1 MGYSFRGIR
10 RACVC
15 FGISNSEAVCDFAC
29 PKLCLVAVR
38 GPFLLLAQ
46 PISAGPSAHEPSLQ
60 SASHLHHGRQ
70 PRRPSSRRCP
80 LDEAACRTVPVES
93 SYRPRTPSRRGQSAL
108 GLRSES
114 SSEIGTIAPAV
125 LAIFKSDNGADERVA
140 PPLDVGD
147 VSVAKLAVAKRLADG
162 GNVDS
167 EAPLLN
173 SFIT

>member
-1 MGYSFRGIR
+1 
-10 RACVC
+10 
-15 FGISNSEAVCDFAC
+15 
-29 PKLCLVAVR
+29 
-38 GPFLLLAQ
+38 
-46 PISAGPSAHEPSLQ
+46 
-60 SASHLHHGRQ
+60 
-70 PRRPSSRRCP
+70 
-80 LDEAACRTVPVES
+80 
-93 SYRPRTPSRRGQSAL
+93 L

-114 SSEIGTIAPAV
+114 SSEIETIAPAV